1 MVAGKMVGLT
11 SDLHGRAT
19 YAKLIASE
27 RGRGVRRRVGTSEG
41 VGSGGVRVSGGVGGG
56 EKEVCGRAGHA
67 ERRRVDERWS
77 YREGGVRESTCQ
89 D

>member
-41 VGSGGVRVSGGVGGG
+41 VGSGGVRVSGGVG
-56 EKEVCGRAGHA
+56 
-67 ERRRVDERWS
+67 W
-77 YREGGVRESTCQ
+77 REGGVWESGSCREEACG
-89 D
+89 